1 MFSTDKKGKRS
12 GKPQLMTWHN
22 NCNTMKN
29 QNRKK
34 SIDMMKKRDTDQS
47 WIRISP
53 WVIIGALIIMVP
65 IFAFI
70 TVKNI
75 EREQENM
82 ILLLTEKGAA
92 LIRSFEAGTRTG
104 MMGMN
109 WSGVQVQRLIM
120 ETAEQPDILYILIT
134 DDEGTIVAHNQPM
147 YIGRTHRK
155 GLDFSGIGESIQTR
169 KLVTADKKSIFEVY
183 RQFTPSGSR
192 QFSRG
197 GMMMFQNDWFYM
209 KMFPERETQP
219 QLKIF
224 VGLDMDPIEET
235 NRENMQHN
243 IFMAI
248 TLLLIGF
255 SGIVSIN
262 IAQNYRLAR
271 ASLSRIKAFSDNIVE
286 NMPVGLLFI
295 DDAGKIMT
303 INDASEKV
311 LLLSPDESV
320 GKAARDILPSQI
332 TELVEDIR
340 DDEDIVSREIQC
352 SILGKTTLFEAS
364 AGILKDDEGNFL
376 GHIILLRDISEIDHL
391 KKEVQRRERL
401 ASLGSLAAGIAHEI
415 RNPLSSIKGFA
426 TYFKERYK
434 DIPEDQKTADIMI
447 REVERL
453 NRVIGQLLEFAR
465 PMTIEKKSVNIVDVV
480 NYSLD
485 IISSQAQTNNVRIER
500 DGFPTD
506 EVQAYIDADKIGQ
519 VLLNIYLNAIEAMEH
534 GGTLTINIKQD
545 RVNSHVSIQ
554 VSDTGH
560 GIPTEDIGHIFDPYY
575 TTKPSGTG
583 LGLAIVHK
591 IIEAHAAEVIV
602 ESEMD
607 SGTTFIIILPTK
619 EKG

>member
-1 MFSTDKKGKRS
+1 MG
-12 GKPQLMTWHN
+12 
-22 NCNTMKN
+22 
-29 QNRKK
+29 
-34 SIDMMKKRDTDQS
+34 MKKRHSDQS

-53 WVIIGALIIMVP
+53 WMIIGALIIMVP
-65 IFAFI
+65 LFSYI

-75 EREQENM
+75 ESQQNNM

-104 MMGMN
+104 MMGLN
-109 WSGVQVQRLIM
+109 WSGAQVQRLIM

-134 DDEGTIVAHNQPM
+134 EQDGKIVAHNQPM
-147 YIGRTHRK
+147 HIGKTHRR
-155 GLDFSGIGESIQTR
+155 GLDFATIGDSIQSR
-169 KLVTADKKSIFEVY
+169 KLLRSDGKSVFEVF
-183 RQFTPSGSR
+183 RQFTPSGSKS
-192 QFSRG
+192 FSRG

-219 QLKIF
+219 HLTIF
-224 VGLDMDPIEET
+224 VGLDMGPIEET

-295 DDAGKIMT
+295 DDAGRIMT

-311 LLLSPDESV
+311 LLISPDESI

-340 DDEDIVSREIQC
+340 EDHDIISRDIQC

-364 AGILKDDEGNFL
+364 AGILRDDEGNFL
-376 GHIILLRDISEIDHL
+376 GHIILLRDISELDHL

-434 DIPEDQKTADIMI
+434 DIPEDQKIADIMI

-465 PMTIEKKSVNIVDVV
+465 PMNVEKKDVNLVDVL

-485 IISSQAQTNNVRIER
+485 IISAQARSNNVRIVR
-500 DGFPTD
+500 DGIPD
-506 EVQAYIDADKIGQ
+506 EAVQAFVDPDKIGQ
-519 VLLNIYLNAIEAMEH
+519 VLLNIYLNAIEAMEQ
-534 GGTLTINIKQD
+534 GGTLTVRLEQD
-545 RVNSHVSIQ
+545 RVNSHVSIH

-560 GIPTEDIGHIFDPYY
+560 GIPKEDIGHIFDPYY

-602 ESEMD
+602 KSVRD
-607 SGTTFIIILPTK
+607 SGTTFTMTLPASA
-619 EKG
+619 KG

>member
-1 MFSTDKKGKRS
+1 MG
-12 GKPQLMTWHN
+12 
-22 NCNTMKN
+22 
-29 QNRKK
+29 
-34 SIDMMKKRDTDQS
+34 MKKRHSGQS
-47 WIRISP
+47 WVRISP
-53 WVIIGALIIMVP
+53 WVIIAALIIMVP
-65 IFAFI
+65 LFAFI

-75 EREQENM
+75 ESQQNNM
-82 ILLLTEKGAA
+82 ILLLKEKGAA

-134 DDEGTIVAHNQPM
+134 DSEGTIVAHNQPM
-147 YIGRTHRK
+147 HIGKTHRS
-155 GLDFSGIGESIQTR
+155 GLDFAKIGDSIQTR
-169 KLVTADKKSIFEVY
+169 KLLRSDGTSVFEVY
-183 RQFTPSGSR
+183 RQFTPSGSKSI
-192 QFSRG
+192 SRR

-209 KMFPERETQP
+209 KMFPEKETQP
-219 QLKIF
+219 QLTIF

-235 NRENMQHN
+235 NRENMRHS
-243 IFMAI
+243 ILMAI

-295 DDAGKIMT
+295 DDDGRIMT

-311 LLLSPDESV
+311 LLISPDKSI
-320 GKAARDILPSQI
+320 GKPARDIIPAQI
-332 TELVEDIR
+332 TDLVDDIR
-340 DDEDIVSREIQC
+340 DDHDIISREIKC
-352 SILGKTTLFEAS
+352 SILGKTILFEAS
-364 AGILKDDEGNFL
+364 AGILRDDQANFL

-391 KKEVQRRERL
+391 KKEVQRRQRL

-434 DIPEDQKTADIMI
+434 DIPEDQKIADIMI

-465 PMTIEKKSVNIVDVV
+465 PMNVERKEMNIIDVV

-485 IISSQAQTNNVRIER
+485 IISAQAQTNNVRIVR
-500 DGFPTD
+500 DAIPD
-506 EVQAYIDADKIGQ
+506 EAIQASVDPDKIGQ
-519 VLLNIYLNAIEAMEH
+519 VLLNIYLNAIEAMEQ
-534 GGTLTINIKQD
+534 GGTLTVDIEQD
-545 RVNSHVSIQ
+545 RANAHVSIL
-554 VSDTGH
+554 VKDTGH
-560 GIPTEDIGHIFDPYY
+560 GIPKEDIGHIFDPYY

-591 IIEAHAAEVIV
+591 IIEAHAAEIIV
-602 ESEMD
+602 ESAQD
-607 SGTTFIIILPTK
+607 AGTTFTITLPTST
-619 EKG
+619 KGQDK